1 MKETRRLRVIYFVIS
16 VFLLMFVCMVCE
28 NNQNEE
34 TRICRTYEEMDY
46 VVCYDSEWK
55 SYDEMKLEGV
65 NFIEGGLK
73 NFILQSDFGIIE
85 VEDGEII
92 YSNITKKDSSES
104 FLFYSLDSPSNHLSK
119 VYEKIFRRFA
129 S

>member
-55 SYDEMKLEGV
+55 SYDEMEIEGQSFV
-65 NFIEGGLK
+65 DGGLK
-73 NFILQSDFGIIE
+73 NFILQSDFGILE
-85 VEDGEII
+85 FEYGQLI
-92 YSNITKKDSSES
+92 YSSE
-104 FLFYSLDSPSNHLSK
+104 K
-119 VYEKIFRRFA
+119 
-129 S
+129 

>member
-16 VFLLMFVCMVCE
+16 VFLLMFVCMVCA

-55 SYDEMKLEGV
+55 SYDEMEIEGQSFV
-65 NFIEGGLK
+65 DGGLK
-73 NFILQSDFGIIE
+73 NFILQSDFGILE
-85 VEDGEII
+85 FEYGQLI
-92 YSNITKKDSSES
+92 YSSE
-104 FLFYSLDSPSNHLSK
+104 K
-119 VYEKIFRRFA
+119 
-129 S
+129 